1 MRLVNYIKKRKRN
14 TVLALLLF
22 IPFKA
27 LIDTIFFPLQS
38 ENSSEPHLSFLEQL
52 NNLYT
57 APPIRFENRNN
68 EWHFYFFEQGEGY
81 AWIVA
86 IILFATIIYAFNDK
100 IKAR

>member
-14 TVLALLLF
+14 AGLVLLLF
-22 IPFKA
+22 VPFKA
-27 LIDTIFFPLQS
+27 LIDTILSPLF
-38 ENSSEPHLSFLEQL
+38 ENSSEPHLSFLEHL

-57 APPIRFENRNN
+57 APPIRFEYRNN

-81 AWIVA
+81 AWILA